1 MSKEIFESK
10 VTKDA
15 AKRFRMLCEY
25 TFNLTEDD
33 GEEAPEMQPEGEDN
47 AMPPQETP
55 QEQDMNMSGNEGGA
69 PGFNPQENIGNEEQI
84 PTDDMGSEMPV
95 DMDNN
100 GITEPIQPEDEVIN
114 VDDLTNAQEETEEKV
129 EDVHITMEKGFEK
142 ILDIINQLDKKINIS
157 TSNMEDIKREIEK
170 RNPTPLE
177 KLNMRATNDSYPFN
191 VKPNEYWEE
200 KEKTS
205 HYRVGDDNNEKEEYV
220 ITQKDIDNVTD
231 FAQISKELNTSEF
244 NQNLMNI
251 FGLR

>member
-33 GEEAPEMQPEGEDN
+33 GEEAPEMQPQGEDN
-47 AMPPQETP
+47 AIPP
-55 QEQDMNMSGNEGGA
+55 QEQDVNIDGNEGGA
-69 PGFNPQENIGNEEQI
+69 PGFNPQENAGNEEEI
-84 PTDDMGSEMPV
+84 PMDDTEGEMPT
-95 DMDNN
+95 DMDNIE
-100 GITEPIQPEDEVIN
+100 GDGMTEPMQPEDEVIN
-114 VDDLTNAQEETEEKV
+114 VDDLTNAQVETEEKV
-129 EDVHITMEKGFEK
+129 EDVHVTMEKGFEK
-142 ILDIINQLDKKINIS
+142 ILDIIKQLDKKINMS

-177 KLNMRATNDSYPFN
+177 KLNMRATNDSYPFS

-205 HYRVGDDNNEKEEYV
+205 NYRIGDDNNEKEEYV